1 MDCDELC
8 VDRWSK
14 GDRERMKEMRRRGY
28 FSPFHGAGTGGI
40 FLSVL
45 VSWVKGEEEQETAS
59 GALARGSGE
68 ALCFASFRL
77 AAICYT
83 IRPSQR
89 QLGKRVCGGQK
100 LIYYFFL
107 PCVHSMWHIGSQLWD
122 QESNPHPKQWKPGTP
137 REIPEIDFLI
147 TSIHNP
153 NRGKMSY
160 VTMANWEQLFIEP
173 SAVLYIYDLF

>member
-1 MDCDELC
+1 
-8 VDRWSK
+8 
-14 GDRERMKEMRRRGY
+14 MKEMRRRGY

-100 LIYYFFL
+100 LIYYFFRRRVPVL
-107 PCVHSMWHIGSQLWD
+107 PVPQ
-122 QESNPHPKQWKPGTP
+122 
-137 REIPEIDFLI
+137 R
-147 TSIHNP
+147 
-153 NRGKMSY
+153 
-160 VTMANWEQLFIEP
+160 
-173 SAVLYIYDLF
+173 